1 MFDKRLMLMCPE
13 SKKYILGNILLQFL
27 ELCLNVLM
35 IVTIALSVQRLYDCT
50 WMLQNL
56 PLPLLLIL
64 CTVILRFFTT
74 RYAVRMS
81 YLASRTVKR
90 VMREKIY
97 GKLLRL
103 GTSYREH
110 VTTAELVQEA
120 VEGVDQLESYFG
132 QYVPQFFYAFMAP
145 IALFFLFGFGGSWK
159 VAAVLLICVPLI
171 PGAIMMVQK
180 IAKKILAKYWGQY
193 TQLGST
199 FLENLQG
206 MTTLKTYQADGYKN
220 VEMNK
225 ESEHFRKVTMA
236 VLTMQLNSVT
246 IMDFVA
252 YGGAALGILLAAQA
266 FISGSI
272 GLANVIFMILL
283 SADFF
288 LPMRRLGSY
297 FHVAMNGMGASD
309 KIFKF
314 LGEKEPKE
322 KKETVQRG
330 GIELKNVR
338 FAYEKEREILHGV
351 DLAVPDG
358 GITGIVGPNGCGKST
373 LVKSVCGIAPVSSGE
388 VWIDGRSAAA
398 MSRREVASALGYVG
412 QDTNCIFDFSVE
424 DVIGMALY
432 NQKRRRGRSREII
445 RAAMEELDI
454 ARFAGRSIQT
464 LSGGERKLVFLA
476 RALAQGVDT
485 ILLDEPTNHL
495 DIRNQLFLLDYL
507 RRSGKTIL
515 IVLHDLRLAAHYCDR
530 LALMKDGAVIATG
543 DPQDVL
549 AAQHIHAAFGIRGGI
564 LETGD
569 VGRDFRIDFDANE

>member
-13 SKKYILGNILLQFL
+13 SKKYILGNIILQFL
-27 ELCLNVLM
+27 ELCLNVAM
-35 IVTIALSVQRLYDCT
+35 IVTIALSVQRLYDHT
-50 WMLQNL
+50 WGLTNLSLPMLI
-56 PLPLLLIL
+56 IL
-64 CTVILRFFTT
+64 CTVVLRFFTT

-206 MTTLKTYQADGYKN
+206 MTTLKTYQADAYKN

-252 YGGAALGILLAAQA
+252 YGGTALGILLAAQA

-297 FHVAMNGMGASD
+297 FHVAMNGMAASD

-314 LGEKEPKE
+314 LGEDEPRE

-330 GIELKNVR
+330 GIELNNVR
-338 FAYEKEREILHGV
+338 FAYDKEREILHGV
-351 DLAVPDG
+351 SLSIPERSF
-358 GITGIVGPNGCGKST
+358 IGIVGESGSGKST
-373 LVKSVCGIAPVSSGE
+373 IASLIMGRNTIS
-388 VWIDGRSAAA
+388 DGSLTIGGKEINTLSEDSL
-398 MSRREVASALGYVG
+398 MKTMTYVG
-412 QDTNCIFDFSVE
+412 TGSVFFKGTVRENLLLAAPHADDAALWQALDECALSDFLKTQKGLDTQLLEN
-424 DVIGMALY
+424 
-432 NQKRRRGRSREII
+432 
-445 RAAMEELDI
+445 
-454 ARFAGRSIQT
+454 AGN
-464 LSGGERKLVFLA
+464 LSGGQKQRLALA
-476 RALAQGVDT
+476 RAMLHDSPVYIFDEATSNIDIESEET
-485 ILLDEPTNHL
+485 ILSL
-495 DIRNQLFLLDYL
+495 IRSLTKTKTVIMISHRLANVTDTDCIYVMQSGTVAE
-507 RRSGKTIL
+507 SGKHEEL
-515 IVLHDLRLAAHYCDR
+515 LNKNGVYAELWRVQAALEAYG
-530 LALMKDGAVIATG
+530 KEAV
-543 DPQDVL
+543 
-549 AAQHIHAAFGIRGGI
+549 
-564 LETGD
+564 
-569 VGRDFRIDFDANE
+569 

>member
-27 ELCLNVLM
+27 ELCLNVAM
-35 IVTIALSVQRLYDCT
+35 IVTIALSVQRLYDHT

-206 MTTLKTYQADGYKN
+206 MTTLKTYQADAFKN

-225 ESEHFRKVTMA
+225 ESERFRKVTMA

-297 FHVAMNGMGASD
+297 FHVAMNGMAASD

-314 LGEKEPKE
+314 LGEEEPRE
-322 KKETVQRG
+322 KTETAQRG
-330 GIELKNVR
+330 GIELNNVR
-338 FAYEKEREILHGV
+338 FTYDKEREILHGV
-351 DLAVPDG
+351 SLTIPEKG
-358 GITGIVGPNGCGKST
+358 FIGIVGESGSGKST
-373 LVKSVCGIAPVSSGE
+373 IASLIMGRNT
-388 VWIDGRSAAA
+388 INDGSLTIGGKEINTLSEDSL
-398 MSRREVASALGYVG
+398 MKTMTYVG
-412 QDTNCIFDFSVE
+412 TGSVFFKGTVRENLLLAAPGADDAALWKALDDCALSDYLKTQNGLDTLLLEN
-424 DVIGMALY
+424 
-432 NQKRRRGRSREII
+432 
-445 RAAMEELDI
+445 
-454 ARFAGRSIQT
+454 AGN
-464 LSGGERKLVFLA
+464 LSGGQKQRLALA
-476 RALAQGVDT
+476 RAMLHDSPVYIFDEATSNIDIESEET
-485 ILLDEPTNHL
+485 ILTL
-495 DIRNQLFLLDYL
+495 IRSLT
-507 RRSGKTIL
+507 KTKTVIM
-515 IVLHDLRLAAHYCDR
+515 ISHRLANVTDTDCIYV
-530 LALMKDGAVIATG
+530 MQNGAVAESRKHAELLEKNG
-543 DPQDVL
+543 AYANLWRVQ
-549 AAQHIHAAFGIRGGI
+549 AA
-564 LETGD
+564 LEAYGKEA
-569 VGRDFRIDFDANE
+569 V